1 MGLYGVLRTGVS
13 GMNAQSSKLGT
24 VADNIANSNTTGYK
38 RSQMEFSTLL
48 LSQDGGSYESGSVD
62 TVVRRSISQGGPVS
76 YTSNGSDLAVGGDG
90 FFVVSDSRGT
100 PYLTRAGN
108 FVVDGATGELV
119 NAAGFKLM
127 GRSLANGDGSGILNS
142 MSDLVPVNIGSLAMK
157 ASPSTQGTFTGNL
170 PAGEPV
176 APAAPPAVA
185 TYSKKS
191 SIEVFDNVGNP
202 VKLDVYMTKTAA
214 GEWSVAVYD
223 SGDPGSFPAT
233 PLSTETLTFD
243 GNGQMSGPT
252 SMSFTVPNG
261 AAFTLDMEGMTELAG
276 EYDVTGD
283 ANGGKP
289 SAVKGAEF
297 ASDGTVYAIYEDGS
311 RVPAF
316 KVPLATVGSPDN
328 LTPRAGNV
336 YEANQESG
344 AYQVGFAGSGGLG
357 TIKSGALE
365 QSNVDIGEEL
375 TAMIE
380 AQTAFSANS
389 KTFQTGSE
397 MLDVLINLKR

>member
-48 LSQDGGSYESGSVD
+48 ISQDGGSYESGSVD
-62 TVVRRSISQGGPVS
+62 TIVRRSISQAGSVS
-76 YTSNGSDLAVGGDG
+76 YTSNGSDLAINGDG
-90 FFVVSDSRGT
+90 FFVVGDSRGT

-108 FVVDGATGELV
+108 FVVDGASGELV

-127 GRSLANGDGSGILNS
+127 GRSLANGDGTGILNS
-142 MSDLVPVNIGSLAMK
+142 LSDLVPVNLGALAMK
-157 ASPSTQGTFTGNL
+157 ATPSTEGTFTGNL
-170 PAGEPV
+170 PAGEPI
-176 APAAPPAVA
+176 AAAAPPAVA

-191 SIEVFDNVGNP
+191 SIEAFDNVGNP
-202 VKLDVYMTKTAA
+202 VKLDIYMTKTGA
-214 GEWSVAVYD
+214 GEWNVAVYN
-223 SGDPGSFPAT
+223 GNAPGTFPAS

-243 GNGQMSGPT
+243 GNGQMTGPT
-252 SMSFTVPNG
+252 SMSLTVPNG
-261 AAFTLDMEGMTELAG
+261 AAFQLDMKGMTELAG

-289 SAVKGAEF
+289 TAVKGAEF
-297 ASDGTVYAIYEDGS
+297 AADGTVYAIYEDGS
-311 RVPAF
+311 RVAAF
-316 KVPLATVGSPDN
+316 KVPLATVRSPDN

-336 YEANQESG
+336 FEASADSG
-344 AYQVGFAGSGGLG
+344 DYQVGFAGSGGLG

-365 QSNVDIGEEL
+365 QSNVDIGQEL

-389 KTFQTGSE
+389 KSFQTGSE
-397 MLDVLINLKR
+397 MLETLINLKR